1 MERRFSDRLPTEVGL
16 SCRVPASPERAT
28 LVDLSR
34 SGCRLE
40 FARRN
45 VDQGATVNLDFQ
57 MGKPVGGQVVWTDGA
72 YAGVRFHAAL
82 PKPVAAEFG
91 LEPCALEA
99 GTLDPKIPAPEA
111 HAPADSL
118 LRHWVRRL
126 TDAFA

>member
-1 MERRFSDRLPTEVGL
+1 MERRYSDRLPTEIGL
-16 SCRVPASPERAT
+16 TCRVPASPERAT

-57 MGKPVGGQVVWTDGA
+57 MDKPVGGQVVWTDGA
-72 YAGVRFHAAL
+72 YAGVRFHSAL
-82 PKPVAAEFG
+82 PKPVAVEFG
-91 LEPCALEA
+91 LEPCAIEA
-99 GTLDPKIPAPEA
+99 KAPGSEASVPDSQPPAEGI
-111 HAPADSL
+111 